1 MSAVDFLFSKGMQ
14 KVLSQ
19 VYADPERDFT
29 LSDLLANAPG
39 GRGNNQRHI
48 ENFLDVGV
56 LVEGERRGRQ
66 RCIKANKE
74 YFLYEELRSI
84 ASKTFSLKEPL
95 TDALM
100 PFRHQIVEA
109 FVFGSIAKNTDT
121 SRSDVDLIVVGDAPM
136 MEISEAIANVEKT
149 LMRPVNMS
157 LYSAQEWTEL
167 VETDPVVAQIAKG
180 KRMEII

>member
-19 VYADPERDFT
+19 VYADPDRDFM
-29 LSDLLANAPG
+29 LNELLANAPG

-48 ENFLDVGV
+48 ENFLAMGV

-66 RCIKANKE
+66 RCIRANKE
-74 YFLYEELRSI
+74 YFLYEEFRSI

-95 TDALM
+95 VETLK
-100 PFRHQIVEA
+100 PFKNQIVEA

-136 MEISEAIANVEKT
+136 TEISEAIANVEK
-149 LMRPVNMS
+149 LLLRPVNMS
-157 LYSAQEWTEL
+157 LYGQQEWVDL
-167 VETDPVVAQIAKG
+167 VANDPVVAQIATG
-180 KRMEII
+180 QRMEII